1 MTENIMITTS
11 ETVRDI
17 APRLYIDE
25 LKSIKDKIESMP
37 KFNQIEVLRVLSNSN
52 EVTLNEN
59 KYGIHINLTEVSSH
73 IINELKLYIN
83 YVNAQELNLTEMEIQ
98 KEQFKNIYFTNN
110 NKDNAPNC
118 HIDT

>member
-11 ETVRDI
+11 EQVVS
-17 APRLYIDE
+17 PQKYIDE

-37 KFNQIEVLRVLSNSN
+37 KFNQIEVLRLLTNST

-59 KYGIHINLTEVSSH
+59 KYGVHINLTEVGSH

-83 YVNAQELNLTEMEIQ
+83 YVNAQEVNLTEMELQ

-110 NKDNAPNC
+110 NKDNSTNC
-118 HIDT
+118 HIDG